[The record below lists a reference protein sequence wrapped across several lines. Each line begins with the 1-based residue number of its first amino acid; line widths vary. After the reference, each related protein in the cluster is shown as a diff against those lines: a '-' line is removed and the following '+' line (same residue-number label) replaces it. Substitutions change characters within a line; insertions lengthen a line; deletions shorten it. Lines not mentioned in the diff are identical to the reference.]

1 MSLLAYN
8 PDDMVV
14 TVTADTTLAALQEQ
28 LKQHGQWLPMD
39 PPNPERTTI
48 GEIVN
53 NDLSGPWR
61 YGRGTVRD
69 HLLAIRVEMADGRFI
84 KAGAPVVKTAAGYDL
99 CRLYVGS
106 RGELGTLREAT
117 FKVQPVPEA
126 EEFVEARFSTLKDA
140 CDFVEKMDTSI
151 LTPVVLD
158 LHNGPW
164 NVGGASVPRP
174 SGCTVVIAFAGVR
187 EEVEWQRQEV
197 AKLAPLAA
205 SSLDYERS
213 FWSEDAKAGGT
224 PALPARKVS
233 VLPSKLFDALK
244 DISVPFVARAG
255 NGVIHYRGGPEPPKQ
270 DLPTKLMQRLKD
282 EFDPDHKLPARQA

>member
-1 MSLLAYN
+1 MSLLAYS

-39 PPNPERTTI
+39 PPNAERTTF
-48 GEIVN
+48 GEIIN

-69 HLLAIRVEMADGRFI
+69 HLLAIRVEMADGKFI

-106 RGELGTLREAT
+106 RGELGTVREAT

-126 EEFVEARFSTLKDA
+126 EEFVEARFSALKDA
-140 CDFVEKMDTSI
+140 CDFVEKVDTSI

-164 NVGGASVPRP
+164 NVGGASAPRP
-174 SGCTVVIAFAGVR
+174 LAFTVVIGFAGVR
-187 EEVEWQRQEV
+187 EEVEWQRQEA
-197 AKLAPLAA
+197 AKLAPLTA
-205 SSLDYERS
+205 SSLDHDKR
-213 FWSEDAKAGGT
+213 FWSM
-224 PALPARKVS
+224 PADVGPTRKIS

-244 DISVPFVARAG
+244 DLSVPFVARAG
-255 NGVIHYRGGPEPPKQ
+255 NGVIHYRGGPETPKQ

-282 EFDPDHKLPARQA
+282 EFDPSHKLPARQA